1 MALQAIATE
10 RYRQHK
16 KWGHQ
21 RRTWENW
28 LVILMEEIGE
38 AAKNVLEGN
47 DPGHEMTEVA
57 AVATAMV
64 EQRIEHLSE
73 NLGG

>member
-1 MALQAIATE
+1 MALQAIAHE
-10 RYRQHK
+10 RYCQHK

-28 LVILMEEIGE
+28 LVILMEEVGE

-47 DPGHEMTEVA
+47 DPGHEMIEVA

-64 EQRIEHLSE
+64 EQQMEQHSEGLS
-73 NLGG
+73 